1 MLHKKAT
8 QQTLAELVFLTSSEA
23 GESACL
29 ATGETRARGSQGKQ
43 VKGLVK
49 PRPRPQLFSGQTGN
63 LIFKK
68 KTYGDWGLEGWGG

>member
-29 ATGETRARGSQGKQ
+29 AVRKRVEPGISQGKQ
-43 VKGLVK
+43 VKGILEAK
-49 PRPRPQLFSGQTGN
+49 AKATTFLGQSGN

-68 KTYGDWGLEGWGG
+68 KNIW